1 MRELTNNQI
10 KNYLS
15 IGDIAYSDSTEF
27 RWLKEY
33 KRCKYRNFMNNLNF
47 IVISKSIKSD
57 IDTTTASSKTFN
69 VNENYEIEK
78 ENEWWIRQ
86 KYKLMKALMRKWRQS
101 EESKIEQNE
110 KPKQKRPKPIQK
122 NSDMISNISLEKI
135 PIVAKDV
142 LHANEVKIVKQETMY
157 TNDEG
162 GKMRFK

>member
-1 MRELTNNQI
+1 
-10 KNYLS
+10 
-15 IGDIAYSDSTEF
+15 
-27 RWLKEY
+27 
-33 KRCKYRNFMNNLNF
+33 
-47 IVISKSIKSD
+47 
-57 IDTTTASSKTFN
+57 
-69 VNENYEIEK
+69 
-78 ENEWWIRQ
+78 
-86 KYKLMKALMRKWRQS
+86 MKALMRKWRQS

-110 KPKQKRPKPIQK
+110 KSKQKRPKPIQK